1 MIRRLRRL
9 IKIAAFGVFVAAI
22 TQEMAKPEEERTWRG
37 KVGFVPYDFNPP
49 TWQRLQD
56 AYWNPE
62 DDRLFTER
70 VLGVGWAINFYRAR
84 QLMLDAYQSLMGA
97 ELPASVRWRERT
109 SRAKSSTSTKAASK
123 SS

>member
-22 TQEMAKPEEERTWRG
+22 TQEMAKPEDERTWRG